1 MVLQLESLVTNT
13 TFGHVFHAT
22 NAGVSY
28 AVKQYTEVCYE
39 ATAELRVAKAL
50 ANDAP
55 HPHLVH
61 IIDCFYQHDMVHLV
75 LEYCSG
81 GDLYEYLHR
90 RPTLASSDARRIFD
104 QVVAGLHQLHQCG
117 FAHRDISLE
126 NILLDEHG
134 DCKLCDFGL
143 AVPAHETSDAVVGK
157 PYYMA
162 PEVYAGRP
170 YDPAAADMWSLGI
183 LLFMLVTG
191 VPMIRA
197 PSDADGGY
205 RIVAQQGVKA
215 LLKLWNMQTLFSKD
229 LVDVL
234 DGLLTVNPK
243 RRLTMRQLR
252 AKLQPKCSWRR
263 KLALWF

>member
-1 MVLQLESLVTNT
+1 MVLQLESLVTDT
-13 TFGHVFHAT
+13 TFGVT
-22 NAGVSY
+22 Y
-28 AVKQYTEVCYE
+28 AVKQYTQPCFE
-39 ATAELRVAKAL
+39 ASAELRVAKAL
-50 ANDAP
+50 AEDAP

-61 IIDCFYQHDMVHLV
+61 TIDCFYQHDMVHLV

-81 GDLYEYLHR
+81 GDLYDYLLHR
-90 RPTLASSDARRIFD
+90 PALPTSDARRVFE
-104 QVVAGLHQLHQCG
+104 QVVAGLHHLHQRG

-143 AVPAHETSDAVVGK
+143 AAPAHEVSDAVVGK
-157 PYYMA
+157 PFYMA

-170 YDPAAADMWSLGI
+170 YDPAAADMWGLGI

-191 VPMIRA
+191 VPMISA

-205 RIVAQQGVKA
+205 RIVARQGVKA
-215 LLKLWNMQTLFSKD
+215 LLKLWNMETLFSTD
-229 LVDVL
+229 LINVL

-243 RRLTMRQLR
+243 RRLSMRQLR
-252 AKLQPKCSWRR
+252 AKLRPKGSWRC
-263 KLALWF
+263 KLAMWF